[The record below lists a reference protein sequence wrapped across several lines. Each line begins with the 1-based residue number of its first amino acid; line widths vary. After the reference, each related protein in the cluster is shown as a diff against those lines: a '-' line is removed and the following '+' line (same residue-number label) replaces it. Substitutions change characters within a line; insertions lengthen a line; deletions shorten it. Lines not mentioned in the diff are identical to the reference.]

1 MGRTTFDFTFD
12 CGHTG
17 LFIRRLSETKER
29 AVARYRKHTPNI
41 LCDKCQEKEK
51 EKEEEGERARSGCG
65 ILRRLEEA
73 SS

>member
-29 AVARYRKHTPNI
+29 AVARFRKHTPNI

-51 EKEEEGERARSGCG
+51 EEEGERGRD
-65 ILRRLEEA
+65 RRGG
-73 SS
+73 

>member
-29 AVARYRKHTPNI
+29 AVARFRKHTPNI

>member
-29 AVARYRKHTPNI
+29 AVARRRKRIPLI

-51 EKEEEGERARSGCG
+51 EEEGERGRD
-65 ILRRLEEA
+65 RRGG
-73 SS
+73 